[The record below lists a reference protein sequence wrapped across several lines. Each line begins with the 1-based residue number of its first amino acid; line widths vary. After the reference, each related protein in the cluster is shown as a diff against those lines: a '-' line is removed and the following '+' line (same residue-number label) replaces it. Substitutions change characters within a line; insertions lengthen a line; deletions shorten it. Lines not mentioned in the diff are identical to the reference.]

1 MRTLRF
7 LVPISIFLVLI
18 AFLTVGLNLDPREVP
33 SPLINRSAP
42 DFQLPDL
49 LKSGSEFSSSAVQ
62 GEVWLFNVWASWCVA
77 CRDEHMHLQALE
89 SKKLVQLIGLNYKD
103 KAEDAI
109 LWLNTFGNPYSRI
122 AVDLVGDVAIDWV
135 VYGVPETFVID
146 SDGMIR
152 YKHIGPINQNV
163 LDNEILP
170 LLRRIRLK
178 ASG

>member
-49 LKSGSEFSSSAVQ
+49 LKSGSEFSSSDVQ

-77 CRDEHMHLQALE
+77 CRDEHKHLQALE

-109 LWLNTFGNPYSRI
+109 LWLNSC
-122 AVDLVGDVAIDWV
+122 
-135 VYGVPETFVID
+135 
-146 SDGMIR
+146 
-152 YKHIGPINQNV
+152 
-163 LDNEILP
+163 
-170 LLRRIRLK
+170 
-178 ASG
+178 